1 MTKLNF
7 DYQGKSY
14 HSDASIMCQP
24 SLIKLEQ
31 QACESDLLLRL
42 KVGRPLNLWSLK
54 LVVAQALEAERIQ
67 IWGEMKAW
75 AYGGVKG
82 LQLDTMRVHP
92 EAPAGVGD
100 LIWAGTMAWALETTP
115 CKQARLLAICDESRQ
130 HHLLVRYFRQRGFL
144 AIRKVGAAP
153 MDFPLRLVWGG
164 AGELMVAKCSEVLER
179 SVRRWQVCQDL
190 DRFDQSS
197 PA

>member
-1 MTKLNF
+1 MV
-7 DYQGKSY
+7 
-14 HSDASIMCQP
+14 QP

-31 QACESDLLLRL
+31 QACDAGLLLRL

-54 LVVAQALEAERIQ
+54 LVVAQALKAERIQ
-67 IWGEMKAW
+67 IWGELKAW

-100 LIWAGTMAWALETTP
+100 LIWASTMAWALESTP
-115 CKQARLLAICDESRQ
+115 CKQARLLAICDERRQ
-130 HHLLVRYFRQRGFL
+130 HHRLIRYFRQRGFL
-144 AIRKVGAAP
+144 AIREVGAAP

-164 AGELMVAKCSEVLER
+164 AGTLMVAKCSEVLDR
-179 SVRRWQVCQDL
+179 SGRRWQTCQEL
-190 DRFDQSS
+190 IRSGQSS